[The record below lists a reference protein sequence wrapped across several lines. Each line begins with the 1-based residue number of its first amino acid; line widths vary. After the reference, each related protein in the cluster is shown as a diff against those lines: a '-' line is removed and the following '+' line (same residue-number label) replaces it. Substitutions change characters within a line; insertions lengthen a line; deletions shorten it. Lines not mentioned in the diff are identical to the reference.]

1 MPREFHTELEGLDQ
15 GFTQTTGLVA
25 EVLMDLARAS
35 EDLTTPRLSLATRIV
50 DDIDRRCRQLE
61 DDGHVLLA
69 RQAPVGGDLRR
80 LIAILRQLTNVE
92 RAARHTRHVL
102 DGHRNLDVS
111 TLPADIAV
119 MLAAM
124 GQLAAEVFHG
134 GLDAWSSGDAL
145 AVNELDVKDRDVD
158 ALQLRLLEAASHSDQ
173 IHGET
178 RLSLGLIARHFERI
192 ADYGVALARDAAFVV
207 TGARVAP

>member
-15 GFTQTTGLVA
+15 AFTQTTGLVS
-25 EVLMDLARAS
+25 EVLTDLARAS
-35 EDLTTPRLSLATRIV
+35 EDLSIPRLSLATRIV
-50 DDIDRRCRQLE
+50 DDIDGRCRELE
-61 DDGHVLLA
+61 DGGHVLLA

-119 MLAAM
+119 LLAAM
-124 GQLAAEVFHG
+124 GQLAAEVFSG

-145 AVNELDVKDRDVD
+145 AVNELDVKDLDVD

-178 RLSLGLIARHFERI
+178 RLSLGLIARHYERI

-207 TGARVAP
+207 TGTRVAP

>member
-1 MPREFHTELEGLDQ
+1 MPREFHIELEGLNHA
-15 GFTQTTGLVA
+15 FTQTTGLVA
-25 EVLMDLARAS
+25 EVLMDLVRTPEERCA
-35 EDLTTPRLSLATRIV
+35 PRLSLATRIV
-50 DDIDRRCRQLE
+50 DDIDGRCRELE
-61 DDGHVLLA
+61 DGGHVLLA

-119 MLAAM
+119 LLEAM
-124 GQLAAEVFHG
+124 GERAAEVFRG

-145 AVNELDVKDRDVD
+145 AVNELDIKDRDVD

-178 RLSLGLIARHFERI
+178 RLSLGLIARHYERI
-192 ADYGVALARDAAFVV
+192 ADYGVSLARDAAFVV
-207 TGARVAP
+207 TGERVTP

>member
-15 GFTQTTGLVA
+15 AFRQTTGLVA
-25 EVLMDLARAS
+25 EVLVDLARAS
-35 EDLTTPRLSLATRIV
+35 EDLSVPRLSLAARIV
-50 DDIDRRCRQLE
+50 DDIDGRCRELE
-61 DDGHVLLA
+61 DGGHVLLA

-102 DGHRNLDVS
+102 DGHRNLDVAA
-111 TLPADIAV
+111 LPADIAV
-119 MLAAM
+119 LLAAM
-124 GQLAAEVFHG
+124 GQLAAEVFRG
-134 GLDAWSSGDAL
+134 GLDAWTSGDAL
-145 AVNELDVKDRDVD
+145 AVNELDVQDRDVD

-178 RLSLGLIARHFERI
+178 RLSLGLIARHYERI

-207 TGARVAP
+207 TGARVTP

>member
-15 GFTQTTGLVA
+15 AFTQTTGLIA
-25 EVLMDLARAS
+25 EVLTDLATAS
-35 EDLTTPRLSLATRIV
+35 EDLSLPRLSLATRIV
-50 DDIDRRCRQLE
+50 DDIDRRCRELE
-61 DDGHVLLA
+61 DGGHVLLA

-102 DGHRNLDVS
+102 DGHRNLDVAV
-111 TLPADIAV
+111 LPADVAV

-124 GQLAAEVFHG
+124 GQLAAEVFDG
-134 GLDAWSSGDAL
+134 GLEAWSSGDAL
-145 AVNELDVKDRDVD
+145 AVNELDAKDRDVD
-158 ALQLRLLEAASHSDQ
+158 ALHLRLLEAASHSEQ

-178 RLSLGLIARHFERI
+178 RLSLGLIARHYERI
-192 ADYGVALARDAAFVV
+192 ADYGVSLAKDAAFVV
-207 TGARVAP
+207 TGERVTN